1 MRKLIP
7 LCEKIGRERI
17 EQQVHAF
24 YVKLRAHPDLGQY
37 FDGIDDFTAHEARI
51 ADFWWQAMG
60 GRLDSPP
67 QVDMVGTHVRLGVSA
82 DDVTVWL
89 SIFKET
95 LLDTMEEE
103 LANSWYLLAE
113 GIGMR
118 LQQVVSGQSE
128 FMVPRSR

>member
-24 YVKLRAHPDLGQY
+24 YIKLRAHPDLGKF
-37 FDGIDDFTAHEARI
+37 FDGMDDFSEHEVRI

-60 GRLDSPP
+60 GRLDNPP
-67 QVDMVGTHVRLGVSA
+67 HVDMVGTHMRLGVSA
-82 DDVTVWL
+82 ADVDIWL

-95 LLDTMEEE
+95 LYETMEQDI
-103 LANSWYLLAE
+103 ADSWYLMAE

-118 LQQVVSGQSE
+118 LQQVVSGNSE
-128 FMVPRSR
+128 FMVPKR